1 MFRKGPG
8 ELAVSITISL
18 KPAEEGN
25 RKHEIVLVSM
35 QKKRCLAKEMK
46 FYSPFSKG
54 EDGSLSSRS
63 SADDMVPVEGVLG
76 NRLLKSPEQEGRTH
90 Q

>member
-25 RKHEIVLVSM
+25 RKHENYEYAE
-35 QKKRCLAKEMK
+35 KKRCLVKEMK
-46 FYSPFSKG
+46 FSAPFSKG